1 MRFELFLTLDG
12 AISDGFI
19 PYFNTNN
26 EIPLDQD
33 SRIKSFELD
42 EEDIDLLDKD
52 FVDAVN
58 ERCDA
63 LTGPGDI
70 DYLNAKQ
77 CALMREWLEQ
87 RLKEPIHPR
96 LETIYRK
103 LIEFAGKAIELNT
116 GIVFDL

>member
-1 MRFELFLTLDG
+1 MKLILFYNLEGLDYYGYIPEVFHAKKEQFE
-12 AISDGFI
+12 
-19 PYFNTNN
+19 
-26 EIPLDQD
+26 
-33 SRIKSFELD
+33 SFELD
-42 EEDIDLLDKD
+42 EDDIDLLDKD

-58 ERCDA
+58 ETCDA

-103 LIEFAGKAIELNT
+103 LIKFASKAIELNT